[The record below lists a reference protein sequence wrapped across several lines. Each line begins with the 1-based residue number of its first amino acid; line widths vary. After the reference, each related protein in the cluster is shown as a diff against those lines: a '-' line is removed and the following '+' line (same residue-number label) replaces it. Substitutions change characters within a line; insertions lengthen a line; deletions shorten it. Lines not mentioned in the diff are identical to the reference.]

1 MNEYT
6 YADKD
11 LVDVT
16 NPNKPSEEDYLLH
29 IGKPE
34 IPEHKEGATMYCS
47 ARSID
52 IRRTQVGYVIAHLEL
67 FRDKKV
73 SEPDVPSKQ
82 VKLSVDQFWKSLS
95 NPEMGISKAKA
106 IHILKLD
113 IEIPAWEMRVLTGTE
128 IGRVY

>member
-16 NPNKPSEEDYLLH
+16 DPNEPSEEAYLLH
-29 IGKPE
+29 IGQPE

-47 ARSID
+47 IQKQ
-52 IRRTQVGYVIAHLEL
+52 RRRCRQAGYVKAHLEL
-67 FRDKKV
+67 FRDKV
-73 SEPDVPSKQ
+73 GDYQEEAHVLHSR
-82 VKLSVDQFWKSLS
+82 SVDQFWKSLS

-106 IHILKLD
+106 IHILELD
-113 IEIPAWEMRVLTGTE
+113 IQIPDWEMRVLKGE
-128 IGRVY
+128 VV

>member
-16 NPNKPSEEDYLLH
+16 DPNEPSEEAYLLH

-47 ARSID
+47 MQKQR
-52 IRRTQVGYVIAHLEL
+52 IRCRQSGYVKAHLEL

-106 IHILKLD
+106 RHILKLD
-113 IEIPAWEMRVLTGTE
+113 IGIPDWEMRVLTGTE